1 MERLYSFQGLSEC
14 FFRKSAA
21 IRSGKIRLTGL
32 YSTDRNAYC
41 EEKGRVVQILLQEAD
56 DYFQKLDK
64 LD

>member
-1 MERLYSFQGLSEC
+1 MLFQKKALLYE
-14 FFRKSAA
+14 AE
-21 IRSGKIRLTGL
+21 KIRLAGL